1 MKTLLTPQE
10 QIDVLRNIDW
20 KIMTYE
26 NTGLCW
32 GIQVALGA
40 ITGEFILGRE
50 LNSYIPL
57 FTIENANKFEVNKG
71 IYWFARN
78 EQGYQQRRN
87 FVNWMIQELEK
98 EIEQSKKQHYD
109 KIIQKRKGSKVL

>member
-1 MKTLLTPQE
+1 MKILLTPQE

-20 KIMTYE
+20 KDMRDE
-26 NTGLCW
+26 NAGLCW
-32 GIQVALGA
+32 GIADALYT
-40 ITGEFILGRE
+40 ITGELNFFRE
-50 LNSYIPL
+50 LRSYIPL
-57 FTIENANKFEVNKG
+57 FTIENANKFGAKRT

-98 EIEQSKKQHYD
+98 
-109 KIIQKRKGSKVL
+109 

>member
-20 KIMTYE
+20 KDMIDE
-26 NTGLCW
+26 NEGLCW
-32 GIQVALGA
+32 GIDHALYTT
-40 ITGEFILGRE
+40 IDRIVSYEDLR
-50 LNSYIPL
+50 SYIPL

-71 IYWFARN
+71 IYWFARD

-98 EIEQSKKQHYD
+98 EVEQSKK
-109 KIIQKRKGSKVL
+109 